1 MGRRRRT
8 TPGGRRPCPPPPRNL
23 TTANRQYYNRRMK
36 YYLGIDG
43 GGTKTK
49 FTLCDENLNK
59 VSEYTGPGCHYL
71 QVGFDGLE
79 EIISSGLREV
89 TAAAKIIDKDIA
101 FAFAGCAG
109 YGDVAA
115 DAPLIGDAI
124 QRGLAGIPSRVGN
137 DCENALA
144 GALGDAAGINIIAG
158 TGSVGCGRNHRGDFA
173 RCGGWHHVMGGDEGS
188 GYWISWSLLKEF
200 QRQSDGRDARTPLY
214 EEVRRALELQTDD
227 EIVTRVVGQWKLD
240 RTKIAAL
247 APLVPELCNAGDSHA
262 KAILQEAAA
271 ELADFAFALYERLG
285 FDGSE
290 IVPCSGTGG
299 VFKMGSPVTGP
310 FSRLLASKGMEYKE
324 PMSEP
329 DMGAVILAMKYA
341 AQKE

>member
-1 MGRRRRT
+1 
-8 TPGGRRPCPPPPRNL
+8 
-23 TTANRQYYNRRMK
+23 MK

-49 FTLCDENLNK
+49 FTLCDESLNK

-71 QVGFDGLE
+71 QVGFDGLQE
-79 EIISSGLREV
+79 VISSGLRKV
-89 TAAAKIIDKDIA
+89 TAGGRHIETKDIA

-124 QRGLAGIPSRVGN
+124 KKGLGGIPSRVGN

-144 GALGDAAGINIIAG
+144 GALGDTPGINIIAG
-158 TGSVGCGRNHRGDFA
+158 TGSVGCGRNSRGDFA

-200 QRQSDGRDARTPLY
+200 QRQSDGRDARTLLY
-214 EEVRRALELQTDD
+214 EEVRRALELNTDD
-227 EIVTRVVGQWKLD
+227 EIVTRVVGQWNLD
-240 RTKIAAL
+240 RTKIASL
-247 APLVPELCNAGDSHA
+247 APLALELCNAGDPHG
-262 KAILQEAAA
+262 KAILKEAAVQ
-271 ELADFAFALYERLG
+271 LADFAFALYDRLG
-285 FDGSE
+285 FDRSE

-299 VFKMGSPVTGP
+299 VFRMGSPVTEP
-310 FSRLLASKGMEYKE
+310 FSELLASKGMEYKE

-329 DMGAVILAMKYA
+329 DMGAVMLAMKFA
-341 AQKE
+341 NQKE